1 MLNKHIF
8 YTFGLQNLQNQT
20 ASLNNTPVLIV
31 GLTENKI
38 QMKIGVPKET
48 KEKENRVAL
57 TPDVV
62 KDLIKKG
69 FEIAIEKDAGLASF
83 YSNEAYSAAGAGIV
97 SKTEAYGADVV
108 LKVNPPDAADVA
120 LIKKDGILISFM
132 WAATNST
139 LVEACSKAGITAF
152 SMDAIPRISRAQKM
166 DALSSQAN
174 LAGYKAVLMAA
185 NAIGKILPM
194 MTTAAGTIRPSK
206 VVIFGAGVAGLQ
218 AIATAK
224 RMGAVVEVTDIRPET
239 KEQVESL
246 GGKFIEVKGDESIK
260 IEGGYVKG
268 VSEEFLKRQQELVSK
283 HVKEADI
290 VITTALIPGKKAP
303 LLVTEEM
310 VKSMRFGS
318 VILDMA
324 VEQGGN
330 VTGSELNKTVIK
342 NGVTIIGEGN
352 LPSLL
357 PMNASDLYAK
367 NIATFLLHLADKDN
381 FKWEMEEEI
390 TKGSLIVHK
399 GQAVHPTVTKP
410 VNA

>member
-1 MLNKHIF
+1 
-8 YTFGLQNLQNQT
+8 
-20 ASLNNTPVLIV
+20 
-31 GLTENKI
+31 
-38 QMKIGVPKET
+38 MKKQSV
-48 KEKENRVAL
+48 
-57 TPDVV
+57 
-62 KDLIKKG
+62 
-69 FEIAIEKDAGLASF
+69 
-83 YSNEAYSAAGAGIV
+83 
-97 SKTEAYGADVV
+97 
-108 LKVNPPDAADVA
+108 
-120 LIKKDGILISFM
+120 LISFVF
-132 WAATNST
+132 AGTSPEVVN
-139 LVEACSKAGITAF
+139 ACEKAGISAF

-185 NAIGKILPM
+185 DTLGKILPM

-224 RMGAVVEVTDIRPET
+224 RLGAVVEVSDIRPET

-246 GGKFIEVKGDESIK
+246 GGKFIEMKGDASVK

-268 VSEEFLKRQQELVSK
+268 VSEDFLKMQQELVGK

-290 VITTALIPGKKAP
+290 VITTALIPGRKAP

-330 VTGSELNKTVIK
+330 VVGSELNKNVQK
-342 NGVTIIGEGN
+342 HGVTIIGEGN
-352 LPSLL
+352 IPSLL
-357 PMNASDLYAK
+357 PMNASALYAK
-367 NIATFLLHLADKDN
+367 NIQTLLLHLADKDK
-381 FKWEMEEEI
+381 FKWEMDEEI
-390 TKGSLIVHK
+390 TKGSLIVHN
-399 GQAVHPTVTKP
+399 GEAVHPSVKKTVS
-410 VNA
+410 A